1 MENHESG
8 GKVMAESKYKMS
20 RERYEEL
27 QKELEY
33 MQTVREKE
41 VSEQIKEA
49 RSYGDLSEN
58 SEYDEAKEE
67 QGKLY
72 SKIAEYKNLLENA
85 EIVEKSARGEGL
97 IGIGSKVR
105 VLDLEFNEEDEYQIV
120 GSQEANPT
128 SKRIS
133 DDSPFGRGLIG
144 HRTGETVIVEAPAGD
159 LKFQI
164 LDVTF

>member
-1 MENHESG
+1 
-8 GKVMAESKYKMS
+8 MAESKYKMS
-20 RERYEEL
+20 RERYDEL
-27 QKELEY
+27 QRELEY

-41 VSEQIKEA
+41 VSELIKEA

-85 EIVEKSARGEGL
+85 EIVERTARAEGM

-105 VLDLEFNEEDEYQIV
+105 VRDLEFNEEEEYQIV
-120 GSQEANPT
+120 GSQEANPMQ
-128 SKRIS
+128 KRIS

-144 HRTGETVIVEAPAGD
+144 HKAGQTVVVEAPAGN
-159 LKFQI
+159 LRFEI
-164 LDVTF
+164 LNVSF